1 MAWKKL
7 TAIAGAAVALAI
19 STSGTMAA
27 QTGAELTAAVQ
38 KTLATCYETVK
49 TCKEFGNKAS
59 GILVFPEV
67 TKAAIGVGGEYGEGA
82 LVIHGKPVAFYST
95 TAASIGLQIGA
106 EQRSQV
112 IMFLTDECTEEVPEQ
127 RRLGSRRQCRNHGHR
142 HLQGRVDRRKNDDGS
157 CRRLHLQRERP
168 DGRSLFRGA
177 EDFQDQALGARNG
190 GRRLFCITSGRRDRI
205 RE

>member
-7 TAIAGAAVALAI
+7 TAVAGAAVAVAI
-19 STSGTMAA
+19 STSGAMAA

-67 TKAAIGVGGEYGEGA
+67 TKAAVGVGGEYGEGA
-82 LVIHGKPVAFYST
+82 LVIGGKPVAFYST
-95 TAASIGLQIGA
+95 TAASIGLQLGA

-112 IMFLTDECTEEVPEQ
+112 IMFLTDESLKKFQNSDGWEVGGNAGITVIDTSKA
-127 RRLGSRRQCRNHGHR
+127 GSIDAKSMTDPVVGYIFSAKGLMADLSFEGQKISKIKR
-142 HLQGRVDRRKNDDGS
+142 
-157 CRRLHLQRERP
+157 
-168 DGRSLFRGA
+168 
-177 EDFQDQALGARNG
+177 
-190 GRRLFCITSGRRDRI
+190 
-205 RE
+205 